1 MPKHAAPRSCVSL
14 EGIRFLGFSVE
25 SASKLLSEDEFVTN
39 TNGDY
44 RGVFSKH
51 GYLCVLLGLFFS
63 WLLSFPLLGP
73 SLYALAGSNG
83 IDATGIGAT
92 FLLLHGLGLIGY
104 GAWGRRYLISLS
116 RVRFGKGEI
125 RLTDNI
131 VGEDAINLVV
141 MGLSCVVCFGFTVAF
156 AHVPYGA
163 WRWLAFLSGFAA
175 SPFVVTCASEMART
189 TPRNELGRTFAL
201 SMVIANIA
209 LYIHTAFLVYQ
220 GPSVTLAVSSAW
232 LLVSFLAVCHY
243 GTKLPATDSGS
254 RLIYEETASDKR
266 LRLRLFFLSFA
277 VLIIATS
284 IIGGFAH
291 RIVFPSLTLMSSVD
305 RFYNVIPYVVM
316 CFLCG
321 WIADCVGRRHLA
333 NTGFVCLGLSMPLL
347 SLFQL
352 SGIRGYLITQTLTQG
367 GHACIDVF
375 LWVSLADIAPKDRVS
390 SCYGIGLG
398 LNVWVILLGMFFI
411 ERFLPIGDAGF
422 STISLVGTVVLFF
435 GVMGLVRLEE
445 TLTHDWAI
453 FQRTDTVETGISKG
467 GPAVEPPC
475 AFRGLSSTTGL
486 SSKKRSHQVE
496 AAIDHYVLN
505 LMAAEYSITR
515 RELEVVVLLLKG
527 MTNDEIRERLCIS
540 EGTLKTHIRHVFQK
554 LDISNRKELLVSFT
568 RFLAS
573 SEEADDKAELH

>member
-1 MPKHAAPRSCVSL
+1 M
-14 EGIRFLGFSVE
+14 
-25 SASKLLSEDEFVTN
+25 TN

-44 RGVFSKH
+44 RGVISKH
-51 GYLCVLLGLFFS
+51 GCLCVLLGLFFS

-73 SLYALAGSNG
+73 SLYAFAESNG
-83 IDATGIGAT
+83 TDATRIGVT
-92 FLLLHGLGLIGY
+92 FLLFHGLGLIGY
-104 GAWGRRYLISLS
+104 GTWGRRYLISLS
-116 RVRFGKGEI
+116 RGSFGKGKI

-131 VGEDAINLVV
+131 IGEDAINLVV
-141 MGLSCVVCFGFTVAF
+141 MSLSCLVCFGLTIAF
-156 AHVPYGA
+156 AYVPYRA
-163 WRWLAFLSGFAA
+163 WRLLAFLSGLVS
-175 SPFVVTCASEMART
+175 SPFVVICASEMART

-201 SMVIANIA
+201 SMALSNIA

-243 GTKLPATDSGS
+243 GMKLPATDSGS
-254 RLIYEETASDKR
+254 SLIYENIASGEKP
-266 LRLRLFFLSFA
+266 RLRLFFLSFA
-277 VLIIATS
+277 ILMAATS

-291 RIVFPSLTLMSSVD
+291 RVVFPSLTLMSSVD

-333 NTGFVCLGLSMPLL
+333 NCGFICLGLSMPLL
-347 SLFQL
+347 SLLPL
-352 SGIRGYLITQTLTQG
+352 SGIPGYLIAQTLIQSG
-367 GHACIDVF
+367 GACIDIF

-411 ERFLPIGDAGF
+411 ERFLPIGDADF

-445 TLTHDWAI
+445 TLTHDGAVFRRI
-453 FQRTDTVETGISKG
+453 DTVETGISKG
-467 GPAVEPPC
+467 KPAVEQPS
-475 AFRGLSSTTGL
+475 AFRGLSSTTLSSTTGL
-486 SSKKRSHQVE
+486 SSRKRSHQVE
-496 AAIDHYVLN
+496 AAIDYYVLN
-505 LMAAEYSITR
+505 LMAAEYSLTR

-573 SEEADDKAELH
+573 SEEADNKAELH